1 MAPASLT
8 AYAHTHALSAPRLS
22 QTVPAAARDDGTPWT
37 ASPWALLLENA
48 LALKALL
55 TEARAAVAEVVRT
68 GKADRT
74 LMAQLGARVAALA
87 GFADPAFSMP
97 LPAVGERVAVYQ
109 ALCPL
114 YAQWLADGGDAL
126 STVFL
131 EALQRAAGLRFVLC
145 NIAFRCWR
153 KGVDGMEPTG
163 GAAGC
168 HCELKQEL
176 LDVLADVRKVHLL
189 GLEAAGVTV
198 VCIVAAAQDSI
209 ASLIGKAAAK
219 TVKMGVPHAVD
230 AWTLFALQ
238 HPKFVFWVCR
248 NDMGVCD
255 RLKILKGDVLLRAS
269 KVLELYAKVASAVRE
284 LVDGGELHAEVIYMR
299 VREDKAALK
308 AGLVVR
314 SWDDRDE
321 TTTDEETSARF
332 DKAQREQR
340 SKAGSSPKTPETLTY
355 EHTVIGLQYLNGA
368 TIYVRT
374 ATSGKNA
381 NRLAIGVKKLEKM
394 SEPADAPMLALI
406 ASVRTKKPAQFT
418 ACIPGGIKVGGVG
431 THAIW
436 SAGLKIVS
444 VEIKGTPKAAKPK
457 VPGKPKAAKRARKA

>member
-1 MAPASLT
+1 MKL
-8 AYAHTHALSAPRLS
+8 LDWL
-22 QTVPAAARDDGTPWT
+22 AAEAN
-37 ASPWALLLENA
+37 LLDFA
-48 LALKALL
+48 GYPVA
-55 TEARAAVAEVVRT
+55 AEVVRT
-68 GKADRT
+68 RKADRT

-97 LPAVGERVAVYQ
+97 LPAEGARVVVFQ

-114 YAQWLADGGDAL
+114 YAQWLGDGGDAL

-153 KGVDGMEPTG
+153 KGVDGVEPTG

-168 HCELKQEL
+168 HCELEQEL

-219 TVKMGVPHAVD
+219 TVELGVPRAVD
-230 AWTLFALQ
+230 ARTLFALQ
-238 HPKFVFWVCR
+238 HPKFGFWVCR
-248 NDMGVCD
+248 FDKAVCD

-284 LVDGGELHAEVIYMR
+284 LVDGGELHAEVIYTR
-299 VREDKAALK
+299 VREDEAAC
-308 AGLVVR
+308 ASGLVVR
-314 SWDDRDE
+314 PWDDRND

-340 SKAGSSPKTPETLTY
+340 SKAGSSPKKLYKTHKVKGEQR
-355 EHTVIGLQYLNGA
+355 EVGLQYKGGA
-368 TIYVRT
+368 VVYVKTGTGGR
-374 ATSGKNA
+374 GNK
-381 NRLAIGVKKLEKM
+381 LQIGVKKLEKM
-394 SEPADAPMLALI
+394 SKHVPADAPMLALI
-406 ASVRTKKPAQFT
+406 ASVRDKKPARLQ
-418 ACIPGGIKVGGVG
+418 ACIPGGIKVGAVG

-457 VPGKPKAAKRARKA
+457 VPGMPKVRKAKRKARKT